1 MMNMVW
7 RESSEKNNTLDFF
20 FFKNGKQRQ
29 IQPVKTPHGKEI
41 FFFLSN
47 GKEVL
52 VALKNN
58 AAKLRS
64 GPVG

>member
-1 MMNMVW
+1 MENRDKYNPSRHLME
-7 RESSEKNNTLDFF
+7 RRFF
-20 FFKNGKQRQ
+20 
-29 IQPVKTPHGKEI
+29 